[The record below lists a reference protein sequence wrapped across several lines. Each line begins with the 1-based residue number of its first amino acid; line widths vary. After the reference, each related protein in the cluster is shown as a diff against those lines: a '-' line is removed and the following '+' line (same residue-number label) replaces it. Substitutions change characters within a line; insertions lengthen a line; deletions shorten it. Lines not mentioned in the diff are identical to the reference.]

1 MTESKEVQAFL
12 AKGGQIQKVKQGASS
27 NDGAKGLTIKPYFRK
42 SARRWNQVNNNNS
55 TDKGKK

>member
-1 MTESKEVQAFL
+1 MTESKEVLAFL

-42 SARRWNQVNNNNS
+42 SARRWNQENNNNS
-55 TDKGKK
+55 DKEQK